1 MKGETFFQKIRQQV
15 KPMAIASWDFL
26 KRTFSDKKNIIRFSL
41 AALAIV
47 VTDQLFP
54 SGKVVI
60 AGFGVTLFIILTQV
74 ALMISATHVLKKIKL
89 PFNLYS
95 YGAYLWIAFTLL
107 LFLYD
112 WMLWYFETS
121 NDYWVAL
128 YSLIIAFFNCIIE
141 NLLQDDLH

>member
-1 MKGETFFQKIRQQV
+1 MKGKEFIEKIRRQA
-15 KPMAIASWDFL
+15 KPAALASWEFL
-26 KRTFSDKKNIIRFSL
+26 KLTFSDKKNIIRFSL

-47 VTDQLFP
+47 VTAQLFP
-54 SGKVVI
+54 TKKVEI
-60 AGFGVTLFIILTQV
+60 AGFGVALFIILSLI
-74 ALMISATHVLKKIKL
+74 ALMISAPHALKKIKL
-89 PFNLYS
+89 QFNLYS
-95 YGAYLWIAFTLL
+95 YGAYLWITFTLV

-128 YSLIIAFFNCIIE
+128 YSLIIAVFNCIIE

>member
-1 MKGETFFQKIRQQV
+1 MKSREFIQKIRQQT
-15 KPMAIASWDFL
+15 KPAVIASWAFL
-26 KRTFSDKKNIIRFSL
+26 KKTFSDKKNLVRFSL

-54 SGKVVI
+54 TGKVEI
-60 AGFGVTLFIILTQV
+60 AGFGVTLFIILTQI
-74 ALMISATHVLKKIKL
+74 ALMISAPHALAKLKIKHSI
-89 PFNLYS
+89 YT
-95 YGAYLWIAFTLL
+95 YGAYLWLAFTLL

-128 YSLIIAFFNCIIE
+128 YCLIIAVFNCIIE
-141 NLLQDDLH
+141 DLLKDDNH

>member
-1 MKGETFFQKIRQQV
+1 MKGKEFIQTIRQQA
-15 KPMAIASWDFL
+15 KPVAIASWKFL
-26 KRTFSDKKNIIRFSL
+26 RKTFSDKKNMVRFGL

-54 SGKVVI
+54 YGKVEI
-60 AGFGVTLFIILTQV
+60 AGFGVTLFIILTYL
-74 ALMISATHVLKKIKL
+74 ALMISAPHALAKLKIKYS
-89 PFNLYS
+89 LYT
-95 YGAYLWIAFTLL
+95 YGAYLFLGFTLL

-128 YSLIIAFFNCIIE
+128 YCLIIAVFNCIIE
-141 NLLQDDLH
+141 DLLKDDNH

>member
-1 MKGETFFQKIRQQV
+1 MKGETFFQTIRKRA
-15 KPMAIASWDFL
+15 KPAVIASWDFL

-60 AGFGVTLFIILTQV
+60 AGFGVTLFIILTQIV
-74 ALMISATHVLKKIKL
+74 LIISAPYVLKKVKL
-89 PFNLYS
+89 SFNLYS
-95 YGAYLWIAFTLL
+95 YGTYLWIAFTVL

-128 YSLIIAFFNCIIE
+128 YSLIIAVFNCIIE
-141 NLLQDDLH
+141 DLVKDDLH

>member
-1 MKGETFFQKIRQQV
+1 MKGKEFVQKIRQQA
-15 KPMAIASWDFL
+15 KPVAIASWNFF
-26 KRTFSDKKNIIRFSL
+26 KKTFSDKKNLVRFGL

-54 SGKVVI
+54 YGKVEI

-74 ALMISATHVLKKIKL
+74 ALMISAPHALAKLKIRYT
-89 PFNLYS
+89 LYS
-95 YGAYLWIAFTLL
+95 YGAYLWLGFTLL

-128 YSLIIAFFNCIIE
+128 YCLIIAVFNCIIE
-141 NLLQDDLH
+141 DLIKDDSH